1 MISDSF
7 GRAWRVGTVDVA
19 VGVAGLDPIKDERG
33 LKDRHGYELKAAV
46 AAVADELASAAEL
59 VMGKRDGVP
68 VVIVRGYDI
77 QINGGRI
84 GAGAL
89 TPRGGRSFSLGWKNN
104 MDNFTVAIVGGTG
117 NLGSAL
123 ALRLGAPGVKIII
136 GSRDAEKAKKA
147 VETLRP
153 SLRAGE
159 MIGMTNQ
166 AAVKDANFVV
176 IAVPYE
182 GQAQMVQDLKGQVA
196 GKIIIDTVVPL
207 NKVKPFV
214 PAAGSALQEAQQILG
229 DEAPVIGALHN
240 ISAVDLGDVDSP
252 LGDVLVCGDN
262 GEAKQKVMEIIQRI
276 GATAYDAGPASNAYV
291 IEGLTGVIIAL
302 NRKYKSK
309 HGSIKVTGISGQSG
323 H

>member
-1 MISDSF
+1 M
-7 GRAWRVGTVDVA
+7 
-19 VGVAGLDPIKDERG
+19 E
-33 LKDRHGYELKAAV
+33 
-46 AAVADELASAAEL
+46 
-59 VMGKRDGVP
+59 
-68 VVIVRGYDI
+68 
-77 QINGGRI
+77 
-84 GAGAL
+84 
-89 TPRGGRSFSLGWKNN
+89 
-104 MDNFTVAIVGGTG
+104 NFTIAIVGGTG
-117 NLGSAL
+117 NLGGAL

-147 VETLRP
+147 VETLKP

-159 MIGMTNQ
+159 IIGMTNRE
-166 AAVKDANFVV
+166 AVQGAEFVV

-182 GQAQMVQDLKGQVA
+182 GHAQMVSDLKGQLA
-196 GKIIIDTVVPL
+196 GKIVINTVVPL

-214 PAAGSALQEAQQILG
+214 PPAGSALQEAQQILG

-276 GATAYDAGPASNAYV
+276 GARPFDGGPAGNAYV
-291 IEGLTGVIIAL
+291 IEGLTGVIIHL

-309 HGSIKVTGISGQSG
+309 HGSIKITGIGDDAK

>member
-1 MISDSF
+1 
-7 GRAWRVGTVDVA
+7 
-19 VGVAGLDPIKDERG
+19 
-33 LKDRHGYELKAAV
+33 
-46 AAVADELASAAEL
+46 
-59 VMGKRDGVP
+59 
-68 VVIVRGYDI
+68 
-77 QINGGRI
+77 
-84 GAGAL
+84 
-89 TPRGGRSFSLGWKNN
+89 
-104 MDNFTVAIVGGTG
+104 MDNLSVAIVGGTG

-147 VETLRP
+147 VETLKP
-153 SLRAGE
+153 NLRAGE
-159 MIGMTNQ
+159 MVGMTNQ
-166 AAVKDANFVV
+166 EAVKDANFVV

-182 GQAQMVQDLKGQVA
+182 GQAQMIQDLKGQVA

-214 PAAGSALQEAQQILG
+214 PPAGSALQEAQQILG

-252 LGDVLVCGDN
+252 LGDVLVVGDN
-262 GEAKQKVMEIIQRI
+262 AEAKSKVMEIITRI
-276 GATAYDAGPASNAYV
+276 GARAFDGGPASNAYV
-291 IEGLTGVIIAL
+291 VEGLTGVIIAL

-309 HGSIKVTGISGQSG
+309 HGSIKITGIGD

>member
-1 MISDSF
+1 MSMENLS
-7 GRAWRVGTVDVA
+7 
-19 VGVAGLDPIKDERG
+19 
-33 LKDRHGYELKAAV
+33 
-46 AAVADELASAAEL
+46 
-59 VMGKRDGVP
+59 
-68 VVIVRGYDI
+68 
-77 QINGGRI
+77 
-84 GAGAL
+84 
-89 TPRGGRSFSLGWKNN
+89 
-104 MDNFTVAIVGGTG
+104 VAIVGGTG

-136 GSRDAEKAKKA
+136 GSRDAEKAKNVVASLK
-147 VETLRP
+147 P
-153 SLRAGE
+153 KLRAGE
-159 MIGMTNQ
+159 MIGTTNQ
-166 AAVKDANFVV
+166 EAVKDANFVV

-214 PAAGSALQEAQQILG
+214 PPAGSALQEAQQILG

-240 ISAVDLGDVDSP
+240 ISALDLGDVDAP

-262 GEAKQKVMEIIQRI
+262 AEAKQKVMEIISRI
-276 GATAYDAGPASNAYV
+276 GATAYDGGPASNAYV

-309 HGSIKVTGISGQSG
+309 HGSIKIIGIGG